1 MKMLNTIFQITQKS
15 FFSDSISIA
24 FIQFDNSHMVIS
36 NGQLFVV
43 LCNILLALKVQ
54 VFNNLAIIFIILP
67 FFNNFNFLNF
77 SILRTLYLIAELNKI
92 LMHLIKI
99 KLLQALA
106 YLLDKSNKFNF
117 FNNILFF
124 IKKLIQ
130 FSLIDN
136 VSPKN

>member
-1 MKMLNTIFQITQKS
+1 MKMLNTIFQITKKS

-24 FIQFDNSHMVIS
+24 FIQFDNSHVVIS

-43 LCNILLALKVQ
+43 LCSIFLALKVQ

-67 FFNNFNFLNF
+67 FFNNFNCLNF

-130 FSLIDN
+130 FSLIVN

>member
-1 MKMLNTIFQITQKS
+1 MKMLNTIFQITKKS

-24 FIQFDNSHMVIS
+24 FIQFDNSHVVIS

-43 LCNILLALKVQ
+43 LCSIFLALKVQ

-67 FFNNFNFLNF
+67 FFNNFNCLNF
-77 SILRTLYLIAELNKI
+77 SILRTLYLIVELNKI

-130 FSLIDN
+130 FSLIVN

>member
-1 MKMLNTIFQITQKS
+1 MKMLNTIFQITKKS

-24 FIQFDNSHMVIS
+24 FIQFDNSHVVIS

-43 LCNILLALKVQ
+43 LCSIFLALKVQ

-77 SILRTLYLIAELNKI
+77 SLLRTLYLIAELNKI

-130 FSLIDN
+130 FSLIVN

>member
-1 MKMLNTIFQITQKS
+1 MKMLNTIFQITKKS

-24 FIQFDNSHMVIS
+24 FIQFDNSHVVIS
-36 NGQLFVV
+36 NGQFFVV
-43 LCNILLALKVQ
+43 LCNIFLALKVQ
-54 VFNNLAIIFIILP
+54 VFNNLAVIFIILP

-77 SILRTLYLIAELNKI
+77 SLLRTLYLIAELNKI

-99 KLLQALA
+99 KLLLALA
-106 YLLDKSNKFNF
+106 HLLDKSNKFDF

-124 IKKLIQ
+124 IKMLNQ
-130 FSLIDN
+130 FSFIVY